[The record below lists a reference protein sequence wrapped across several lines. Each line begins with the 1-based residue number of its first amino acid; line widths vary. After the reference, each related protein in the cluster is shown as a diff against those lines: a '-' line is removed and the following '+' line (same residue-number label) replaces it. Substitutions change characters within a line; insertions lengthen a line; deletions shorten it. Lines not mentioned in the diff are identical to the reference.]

1 MRLEQFA
8 VNLALRRSP
17 SLAAAERRIQ
27 ALVIEHN
34 QARRRF
40 VLPELSASFG
50 YDRVLKETKIGAPD
64 FPGSDDLSDD
74 DEWLFGLRAALP
86 ILTGGGRIFETRRLA
101 AKLQQARDGREQ
113 LRQMLEQRARLVFH
127 SLNSSFPNIRLQRVA
142 AERAEANLG
151 IVRQKYADG
160 SVPIIALLDA
170 QNEVFAAKQG
180 AAVAAYQYM
189 SDLIEFQRA
198 IAWFEM
204 EQSEAE
210 KDRWLAELE
219 EFFKHNP

>member
-1 MRLEQFA
+1 
-8 VNLALRRSP
+8 
-17 SLAAAERRIQ
+17 
-27 ALVIEHN
+27 
-34 QARRRF
+34 
-40 VLPELSASFG
+40 
-50 YDRVLKETKIGAPD
+50 
-64 FPGSDDLSDD
+64 
-74 DEWLFGLRAALP
+74 
-86 ILTGGGRIFETRRLA
+86 
-101 AKLQQARDGREQ
+101 
-113 LRQMLEQRARLVFH
+113 MLEQRARLVFH